1 MVVVSLKFGLPA
13 TSVTKH
19 RGKEIGKS
27 TLVTVRKVFSATI
40 VGGALFG
47 KRVTPGIGLLLPS
60 VLKLFGVLPVLA
72 VLIVLFP
79 FLGIAQLYVCFIDL
93 LENFWDLRIVG
104 IQIGMMF
111 ARQLTVGFLYF
122 LSCRVFINT

>member
-1 MVVVSLKFGLPA
+1 MVVVSFKFGLPA

-19 RGKEIGKS
+19 RGKEIGEG

-40 VGGALFG
+40 VGSALFG
-47 KRVTPGIGLLLPS
+47 KRVTPGSGLLLPS
-60 VLKLFGVLPVLA
+60 VFKLFGVLPVFA

-79 FLGIAQLYVCFIDL
+79 FLGIAQHFVCFIEL
-93 LENFWDLRIVG
+93 LEKLCGLRIVG

-111 ARQLTVGFLYF
+111 ARQLPVGFLYF
-122 LSCRVFINT
+122 LGCRVFINT